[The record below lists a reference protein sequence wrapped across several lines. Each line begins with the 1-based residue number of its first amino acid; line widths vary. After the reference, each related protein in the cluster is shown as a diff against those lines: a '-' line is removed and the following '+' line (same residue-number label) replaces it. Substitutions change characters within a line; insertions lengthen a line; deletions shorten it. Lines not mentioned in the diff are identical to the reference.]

1 MKIEYSLQNEDFLDY
16 QLFNY
21 TKSAKL
27 NKRRRKSWILFS
39 VCFLL
44 FAVSAHLR
52 SNEIQALLF
61 LILCLIC
68 ILFYPKYIKWRYK
81 KHYLNFIKDNYQARI
96 GKTESLDFQEK
107 IIHSKSATGEGKIYL
122 TEIEN
127 IYEIPRIF
135 IMSIKSGM
143 SIIIPKKYISD
154 LNQLK
159 KKFTDLKLKVDENLD
174 WKWK

>member
-135 IMSIKSGM
+135 IMSIK
-143 SIIIPKKYISD
+143 YISD